1 MKTANKY
8 NYDCNQSDNRKE
20 RANELKEA
28 FNALSPF
35 IEKHTTEVCPDC
47 ESVCCRDKH
56 GRYDQYDLVFLKSLG
71 EDIPADQPWR
81 QESDSCRYMTGTGC
95 SLERW
100 KRPFRCTH
108 FFCDPLLKSLENDNA
123 KLYRSFVEY
132 FQYLLSVRQKLIE

>member
-1 MKTANKY
+1 
-8 NYDCNQSDNRKE
+8 
-20 RANELKEA
+20 
-28 FNALSPF
+28 
-35 IEKHTTEVCPDC
+35 
-47 ESVCCRDKH
+47 
-56 GRYDQYDLVFLKSLG
+56 
-71 EDIPADQPWR
+71 
-81 QESDSCRYMTGTGC
+81 MTGTGC